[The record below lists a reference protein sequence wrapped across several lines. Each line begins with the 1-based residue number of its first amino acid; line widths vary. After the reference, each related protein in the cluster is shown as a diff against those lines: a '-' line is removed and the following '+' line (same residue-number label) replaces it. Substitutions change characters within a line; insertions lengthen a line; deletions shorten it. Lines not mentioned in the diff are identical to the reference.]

1 MDPKSDLEGEC
12 VLARFRSVLFQL
24 CTPVSEPVTVSG
36 MDVQL
41 RSRPVGGKG
50 ESGGGDS
57 DLSDQHSSRSV
68 LGVQVM
74 RSC

>member
-50 ESGGGDS
+50 ESGGEIVIYLIS
-57 DLSDQHSSRSV
+57 ILP
-68 LGVQVM
+68 GVYWGYK
-74 RSC
+74 